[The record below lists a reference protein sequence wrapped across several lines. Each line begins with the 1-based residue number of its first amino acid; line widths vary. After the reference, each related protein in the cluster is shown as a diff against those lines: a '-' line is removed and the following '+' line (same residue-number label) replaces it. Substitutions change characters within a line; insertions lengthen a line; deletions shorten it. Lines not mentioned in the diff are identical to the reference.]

1 MAKVRGGIV
10 KQSVPKPSK
19 NKKIKAEEVSRSS
32 TKKKVVVEEPKSNSN
47 SEMMVGIDNYED
59 SSAQATDDV
68 ESSEQNTESGDEEIS
83 KYSRDTG
90 GEDDDPLSLPTSARV
105 ISAYPRD
112 AKMKKVLQKGEKF
125 YYKVTKNKNISGT
138 KLLCLIK
145 DTRLNKEQKL
155 KCSLVWLVHS
165 MLLAHDRSKI
175 VDSNHIKMVDDLD
188 FFKSYPWGKEC
199 FDLTLKYLKKQSEV
213 YKERG
218 NASYAL
224 YGFPWAFLI
233 WIYEVFPH
241 LGNYA
246 KKSLDSPLPIP
257 HLLRWHTK
265 KSDNI
270 VEGDPFEYKGKSTKV
285 VHPYLVPT
293 VRETKQ
299 NYMATLKPYTDEAN
313 LKGVTVLTSAVE
325 NEKDEILG
333 ENNSNQPCENSV
345 SSEQNNK
352 DDNLCERV
360 ASLELSM
367 MEVVAFIRDEKL
379 RRAQKSKKNEEVN
392 EDYTTPIVDK
402 NGATVDVDE
411 ILPLAI
417 VDEDLVAVDEYFAE
431 EVNKQ
436 KEEKMA
442 EKDEER
448 EEEKLE
454 ENEEEIE
461 EKLEEKKQ
469 EEKEE
474 ERIEENKKEEKE
486 EEQIKEKEEE
496 QKEEEKIE

>member
-1 MAKVRGGIV
+1 M
-10 KQSVPKPSK
+10 
-19 NKKIKAEEVSRSS
+19 
-32 TKKKVVVEEPKSNSN
+32 VE
-47 SEMMVGIDNYED
+47 IDNYED
-59 SSAQATDDV
+59 SSAQATVDV
-68 ESSEQNTESGDEEIS
+68 ESSEENTNRGDEESS
-83 KYSRDTG
+83 KDSRDTED
-90 GEDDDPLSLPTSARV
+90 EDDDPLSLPTV
-105 ISAYPRD
+105 
-112 AKMKKVLQKGEKF
+112 QE
-125 YYKVTKNKNISGT
+125 
-138 KLLCLIK
+138 
-145 DTRLNKEQKL
+145 LNKEQKL

-199 FDLTLKYLKKQSEV
+199 FDLTVKYLKNKINLKKQSEV

-246 KKSLDSPLPIP
+246 KKSLDSPLSIL
-257 HLLRWHTK
+257 HLRSCHTA

-285 VHPYLVPT
+285 
-293 VRETKQ
+293 
-299 NYMATLKPYTDEAN
+299 N
-313 LKGVTVLTSAVE
+313 LKGVTILTFAIE
-325 NEKDEILG
+325 NEEDEIL
-333 ENNSNQPCENSV
+333 
-345 SSEQNNK
+345 
-352 DDNLCERV
+352 
-360 ASLELSM
+360 
-367 MEVVAFIRDEKL
+367 
-379 RRAQKSKKNEEVN
+379 EVN
-392 EDYTTPIVDK
+392 EDYTTPTVDED
-402 NGATVDVDE
+402 GAAIDVDE

-431 EVNKQ
+431 EVNEQ
-436 KEEKMA
+436 EEEKME

-474 ERIEENKKEEKE
+474 EQIEENKEEEKTEEQIEEKE
-486 EEQIKEKEEE
+486 QE
-496 QKEEEKIE
+496 QKEEEKIEENKE